1 MTRSKIGSVPIDAL
15 KMDEA
20 IDAIVSLVR
29 SGKGGTVFTPNID
42 HIVLAEEDAEFRDA
56 YRRTSLSLVDGMPVL
71 WATKLLKRPVPEKVS
86 GSDLV
91 EPLLRRAAQERLRV
105 YFLGGEP
112 GSAEE
117 AAKKLLATLPDL
129 QIVGTDAP
137 RVDRNGNLD
146 AIAQRIRDARAEIV
160 LVALGAPK
168 QEIVSDRLAEQVKPA
183 VLIGVGAAI
192 DFVAGRQKRAPA
204 WMSRA
209 GLEWFYRLA
218 SDPKRMWRRYLVRD
232 PKFLR
237 VLFRELGR

>member
-1 MTRSKIGSVPIDAL
+1 MRSRIGLVPIDAL
-15 KMDEA
+15 TMHEA

-42 HIVLAEEDAEFRDA
+42 HIVLAEEDSDFRDA
-56 YRRTSLSLVDGMPVL
+56 YARTSLSLVDGMPVL
-71 WATKLLKRPVPEKVS
+71 WASKILRRPVPEKVS

-91 EPLLRRAAQERLRV
+91 KPLLRRAAEEKLRV

-117 AAKKLLATLPDL
+117 AAKRLRVDFPEL

-137 RVDRNGNLD
+137 RIDRNGRLE
-146 AIAQRIRDARAEIV
+146 AIAKRIRDARAEIV

-168 QEIVSDRLAEQVKPA
+168 QEIVSDRLAQDVTPA
-183 VLIGVGAAI
+183 VLVGVGAAI
-192 DFVAGRQKRAPA
+192 DFLAGRQKRAPE

-218 SDPKRMWRRYLVRD
+218 RDPKRMWRRYLVRD
-232 PKFLR
+232 PKFLL
-237 VLFRELGR
+237 VLFRELAR